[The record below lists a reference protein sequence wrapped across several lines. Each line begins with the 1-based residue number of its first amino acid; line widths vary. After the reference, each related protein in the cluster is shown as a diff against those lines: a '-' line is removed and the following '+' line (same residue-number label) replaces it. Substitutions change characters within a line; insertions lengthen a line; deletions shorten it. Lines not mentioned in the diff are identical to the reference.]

1 MNPPAG
7 KVWLIG
13 AGPGDPELLTLK
25 AVRALG
31 EADAV
36 LLDDLVDRAVLK
48 HARAGVQVVG
58 VGKRGGCRSTPQA
71 FIERK
76 LIQLAKQ
83 GLTVARVKGGDP
95 YVFGRGGEEVEALS
109 RAGIAHEVVPGI
121 PAGVAAPA
129 AAGIPVTHRDHCHG
143 VTFVTAHTRGG
154 REPDWA
160 ALAASGT
167 TLVIYMGVSCAERL
181 AAGLIA
187 GGLAPTTPVAIIEN
201 ATRQN
206 ARNVFTQLD
215 RLAGDARAQAIVS
228 PAVIVVGEVVRGA
241 ALASRVAV
249 PAAA

>member
-36 LLDDLVDRAVLK
+36 LLDDLVDRAVLQ
-48 HARAGVQVVG
+48 HARAGVRVVG
-58 VGKRGGCRSTPQA
+58 VGKRGGCASTPQA

-76 LIQLAKQ
+76 LVQLARQ

-95 YVFGRGGEEVEALS
+95 YVFGRGGEEVEALA
-109 RAGIAHEVVPGI
+109 RAGIACEVVPGI

-143 VTFVTAHTRGG
+143 VTFVTAHLRGG

-167 TLVIYMGVSCAERL
+167 TLVIYMGVSRVERL
-181 AAGLIA
+181 AFALAAAGMA
-187 GGLAPTTPVAIIEN
+187 GAMPVAVIEN
-201 ATRQN
+201 ATRPG
-206 ARNVFTQLD
+206 ARNVFTTLD
-215 RLAGDARAQAIVS
+215 RLAGDARLHAIVS

-241 ALASRVAV
+241 ALARRCAAL
-249 PAAA
+249 AAA